1 MKTSH
6 KLDIR
11 YETLDLRVVSRLIIS
26 ILISICLTSHISSAQ
41 TWVKIPDAAFANY
54 LLNNI
59 PTAMQGDSLNTSS
72 ILVTTTT
79 HSLNLSSLGIS
90 NLSGVQ
96 YFTSL
101 TSLDCDNNVFT
112 SLPAPLP
119 NTLTYLD
126 CSYCPHITGL
136 PILPTS
142 LQTLWCQDDSLI
154 SLPVLPNTLQTIF
167 CFNNYLTTLPAL
179 PASLQSLY
187 CYSNALTSLPALNS
201 SLTQLYCYYNN
212 LTSFPAFS
220 NALVF
225 VDCHDNYITSFPSFN
240 NSLTNLTC
248 SNNALTNLPALP
260 NSLTYLDCSY
270 NQVTNLPTLPNA
282 LSYLDCSY
290 NQITTL
296 PALPQLTQFYCDSNN
311 ISCFPVF
318 PNSIQLSFYSS
329 CIRQWIYY
337 INISSNPF
345 TCVPN
350 YVAGMGSDSLTY
362 TKCTA
367 GNANGCTVTGINEL
381 KVISDELKVYPNPAK
396 DVLNVESSMINENST
411 LLITDML
418 GNAVKQSIIY
428 NLESIINVSDL
439 SEGVYNLTISG
450 KEGIANK
457 RLVIE
462 R

>member
-1 MKTSH
+1 MKTKHPS
-6 KLDIR
+6 
-11 YETLDLRVVSRLIIS
+11 
-26 ILISICLTSHISSAQ
+26 LISPKGRRLLVILMLLLPFGKAGMGYAQ
-41 TWVKIPDAAFANY
+41 TWVTIPDAAFATY
-54 LLNNI
+54 LHGLV
-59 PTAMQGDSLNTSS
+59 PAAMQGDSLNTSS
-72 ILVTTTT
+72 TLVTTTT
-79 HSLNLSSLGIS
+79 HTLNLSSLGIS
-90 NLSGVQ
+90 NLSGIQ

-101 TSLDCDNNVFT
+101 TYLNCDNNVFT
-112 SLPAPLP
+112 SLPATLP

-126 CSYCPHITGL
+126 CSYCPHLTGL
-136 PILPTS
+136 PTLPTS

-154 SLPVLPNTLQTIF
+154 SLPALPNTLQTLF

-187 CYSNALTSLPALNS
+187 CYFNALTSLPALNS

-225 VDCHDNYITSFPSFN
+225 VDCHDNNITSFPSFN

-248 SNNALTNLPALP
+248 SNNALTNLPTLP

-296 PALPQLTQFYCDSNN
+296 PSLPQLTQFYCDSNN

-318 PNSIQLSFYSS
+318 PNSIQLSFFSS
-329 CIRQWIYY
+329 CIREWIYY

-367 GNANGCTVTGINEL
+367 GNVNGCTVTGINEL
-381 KVISDELKVYPNPAK
+381 KVISDELKVYPNPASEMI
-396 DVLNVESSMINENST
+396 NVEGLMVNENSSIT
-411 LLITDML
+411 ITDML
-418 GNAVKQSIIY
+418 GKTVKQVPFNTQYLTLNIS
-428 NLESIINVSDL
+428 EL
-439 SEGVYNLTISG
+439 SEGVYNLSITS
-450 KEGIANK
+450 KEGVTNK